1 MADYTYTEIM
11 KMQNDAIK
19 RVEDMQKRAR
29 ETAGLEKG
37 KDEQHGE
44 NGKNERMPSQEPKR
58 VPMPNDYLE
67 KLKNYASN
75 SSYTGTNTAEDIKD
89 VEKDKR
95 ESDGKVKISKNVP
108 PEKTEN
114 TFADLN
120 IDADK
125 ALLLALIMLLSEE
138 KGDELLIMAL
148 IYMLT

>member
-1 MADYTYTEIM
+1 MADYTYSEIM

-19 RVEDMQKRAR
+19 RVEDMQKKAR
-29 ETAGLEKG
+29 KTAGLEKE
-37 KDEQHGE
+37 KEE
-44 NGKNERMPSQEPKR
+44 NEKPLKNIPSQEPRR

-75 SSYTGTNTAEDIKD
+75 SSYTGDEEHTE
-89 VEKDKR
+89 EKTEQEKPKNHDKR
-95 ESDGKVKISKNVP
+95 KQNVFS
-108 PEKTEN
+108 EKTEN
-114 TFADLN
+114 TFGDLN
-120 IDADK
+120 IDEDK

>member
-1 MADYTYTEIM
+1 MADYTYSEIM

-19 RVEDMQKRAR
+19 RVEDMQKKAR
-29 ETAGLEKG
+29 KTAGLEKE
-37 KDEQHGE
+37 KEE
-44 NGKNERMPSQEPKR
+44 NGKPLNNIPSQEPRR

-75 SSYTGTNTAEDIKD
+75 SSYTDEGEHKEEKTDKEENTKYHH
-89 VEKDKR
+89 K
-95 ESDGKVKISKNVP
+95 GKENVFS
-108 PEKTEN
+108 EKTEN
-114 TFADLN
+114 TFGDLN
-120 IDADK
+120 IDEDK

>member
-29 ETAGLEKG
+29 ATAGLEKG
-37 KDEQHGE
+37 KEEYGE
-44 NGKNERMPSQEPKR
+44 KGKNERMPSQEPKR

-75 SSYTGTNTAEDIKD
+75 SSYTGTNTAEDVK
-89 VEKDKR
+89 
-95 ESDGKVKISKNVP
+95 DGKSEAENKPPKVKNAF
-108 PEKTEN
+108 PEKAEN

-125 ALLLALIMLLSEE
+125 TLLLALIMLLSEE

>member
-1 MADYTYTEIM
+1 MADYTYSEIM

-19 RVEDMQKRAR
+19 RVEDMQKKAR
-29 ETAGLEKG
+29 KTAGLEKE
-37 KDEQHGE
+37 KEE
-44 NGKNERMPSQEPKR
+44 NGKPLNNIPSQEPRR

-75 SSYTGTNTAEDIKD
+75 SFYTGEQEQRE
-89 VEKDKR
+89 EKTDKEEKTKKYDKR
-95 ESDGKVKISKNVP
+95 KQNVSS
-108 PEKTEN
+108 EKTEN
-114 TFADLN
+114 TFSDLN
-120 IDADK
+120 IDEDK

>member
-1 MADYTYTEIM
+1 MADYTYSEIM

-19 RVEDMQKRAR
+19 RVEDMQKKAR
-29 ETAGLEKG
+29 KTAGLEK
-37 KDEQHGE
+37 KKEE
-44 NGKNERMPSQEPKR
+44 NEKPLKNIPSQEPRR

-75 SSYTGTNTAEDIKD
+75 SSYTGDEEHTE
-89 VEKDKR
+89 EKTEEEKPKNHDKR
-95 ESDGKVKISKNVP
+95 KQNVFS
-108 PEKTEN
+108 EKTEN
-114 TFADLN
+114 TFGDLN
-120 IDADK
+120 IDEDK

>member
-1 MADYTYTEIM
+1 MSDYTYSEIM

-19 RVEDMQKRAR
+19 RVEDMQKKAR
-29 ETAGLEKG
+29 KTAGLEKE
-37 KDEQHGE
+37 KEVNE
-44 NGKNERMPSQEPKR
+44 KPLKNIPSQEPRR

-75 SSYTGTNTAEDIKD
+75 SSYTGDEEHTE
-89 VEKDKR
+89 EKTEEEKPKNHDKR
-95 ESDGKVKISKNVP
+95 KQNVFS
-108 PEKTEN
+108 EKTEN
-114 TFADLN
+114 TFGDLN
-120 IDADK
+120 IDEDK